1 MKKMFWCE
9 LSIYEDSALTTVYNE
24 YDCKLYKEV
33 DRYFIDENNRWII
46 KKAFENLYED
56 VDEYGE
62 PCPVHTVLYGF
73 IYDTLTDKEDV
84 VNKKKKK
91 VKDEILKKV
100 SPVFNK
106 RIKTIEEN
114 FKKISLNT
122 I

>member
-9 LSIYEDSALTTVYNE
+9 VLVYEDSVLTTVYNE

-33 DRYFIDENNRWII
+33 DYYFIDENNRWVA

-62 PCPVHTVLYGF
+62 PSLVHTILYGF
-73 IYDTLTDKEDV
+73 IYDIIADKEET
-84 VNKKKKK
+84 VNKKKKQ
-91 VKDEILKKV
+91 VKDEVLKKV
-100 SPVFNK
+100 SPIFNN
-106 RIKTIEEN
+106 RIKEIEEN
-114 FKKISLNT
+114 FKKIS